1 MIVDLPYLNFLFSL
15 NMHIAKALTK
25 VDVHECMWLN
35 IKVYCMKNAGNGR
48 TAKDAAMTSVK
59 QESKGL

>member
-1 MIVDLPYLNFLFSL
+1 
-15 NMHIAKALTK
+15 MHIAKALTK

-35 IKVYCMKNAGNGR
+35 VKVYCMKNAGNGR